1 MDSCS
6 NRDYSGM
13 LNKVNS
19 GPYFGPK
26 SGAVVTAIHGD
37 HSAEGELEIRTDTQN
52 PMGMVHGGA
61 IYAMADNATGFAA
74 HTDGRSYVTQTSAL
88 QFLRNQSEGTVWARA
103 QVRHRGKSTCLVAV
117 DIIGEK
123 EKLLAT
129 GEFTFFCVDKKL
141 MDEKVKKQ

>member
-61 IYAMADNATGFAA
+61 LFTLADTVAGTAAFTTGRTCVTLDSSMQFLSAAKGNKVFCVAAPKKIGRTILVYDISMTDSENRLVATGIF
-74 HTDGRSYVTQTSAL
+74 TFY
-88 QFLRNQSEGTVWARA
+88 
-103 QVRHRGKSTCLVAV
+103 
-117 DIIGEK
+117 
-123 EKLLAT
+123 AT
-129 GEFTFFCVDKKL
+129 GEYQPPKKN
-141 MDEKVKKQ
+141 